1 MIGREIL
8 IVALA
13 CIADNGYVSKTMSR
27 ESVDGKRATSD
38 IVHDIFATT
47 SKATPEEELK
57 YGPRADEI
65 IDWAIKYRGT
75 DEFYLKCKGAFKLA
89 QTNIAAAVPYL
100 CALPS
105 VYDRISEIMELRD
118 IVITGDPFLGQSEET
133 LDNVQLKIFCIRI
146 GAEYNTIKMLDSLNR
161 LYVGYINKTSK
172 ICLDKL
178 SRGDIVIVSGKLT
191 NRINESPPENR
202 IKIKKLIKKDC
213 NDRV

>member
-13 CIADNGYVSKTMSR
+13 AIANEGYVSKSMSR
-27 ESVDGKRATSD
+27 GSIDGKRATSD
-38 IVHDIFATT
+38 IVADMFRSTT
-47 SKATPEEELK
+47 KATPDEELR
-57 YGPRADEI
+57 YGSQADEI
-65 IDWAIKYRGT
+65 INWAITYRGT

-118 IVITGDPFLGQSEET
+118 IVTTVDPFLGQSEET
-133 LDNVQLKIFCIRI
+133 LDDVQLKTFCIRI
-146 GAEYNTIKMLDSLNR
+146 GAEYNTVKMLDSLNR

-178 SRGDIVIVSGKLT
+178 SRGDIVLVSGKLT
-191 NRINESPPENR
+191 NRINENPPENR